1 MVLNIRDYTLLSN
14 SSSKGQR
21 WLLENI
27 PKATKHD
34 CLVYPYSKGELGY
47 GFVAGYGN
55 GAYKLVHRVVYYSV
69 FLVEPDVVMHTCA
82 TPSCCNP
89 YHLQAGTRAT
99 NNADRA
105 SKGRSATK
113 VYSRRRLTAEQVAT
127 IKSRWVPGKGPHR
140 NPNGTSALAK
150 EFGVDAAVIV
160 KIIKGT
166 YCVISNP

>member
-1 MVLNIRDYTLLSN
+1 MVLNIRDHTLLSN

-105 SKGRSATK
+105 SKGRSAKT
-113 VYSRRRLTAEQVAT
+113 VPSRQRLSSTDVEAIRA
-127 IKSRWVPGKGPHR
+127 RWKPGKAPKA
-140 NPNGTSALAK
+140 NPDGTVAIARDY
-150 EFGVDAAVIV
+150 GVDPAVIV
-160 KIIKGT
+160 KVIKGT
-166 YCVISNP
+166 YLV

>member
-1 MVLNIRDYTLLSN
+1 MVLNIRDRTLLSN

-34 CLVYPYSKGELGY
+34 CLLYPYSKNELGY
-47 GFVAGYGN
+47 GFVTGYGN
-55 GAYKLVHRVVYYSV
+55 GAYKRAHRVVYYSV
-69 FLVEPDVVMHTCA
+69 FLVEPDVVMHTCD

-105 SKGRSATK
+105 SKGRSAKT
-113 VYSRRRLTAEQVAT
+113 VPSRQRLSSTDVEAIRA
-127 IKSRWVPGKGPHR
+127 RWKPGKAPKA
-140 NPNGTSALAK
+140 NPDGTVAIARDY
-150 EFGVDAAVIV
+150 GVDPAVIV
-160 KIIKGT
+160 KVIKGT
-166 YCVISNP
+166 YLV

>member
-69 FLVEPDVVMHTCA
+69 FLVEPDVVMHTCD

-105 SKGRSATK
+105 SKGRSAKT
-113 VYSRRRLTAEQVAT
+113 VPSRQRLSSTDVEAIRA
-127 IKSRWVPGKGPHR
+127 RWKPGKAPKA
-140 NPNGTSALAK
+140 NPDGTVAIARDY
-150 EFGVDAAVIV
+150 GVDPAVIV
-160 KIIKGT
+160 KVIKGT
-166 YCVISNP
+166 YLV

>member
-1 MVLNIRDYTLLSN
+1 MVLNIHDYTLLSN

-69 FLVEPDVVMHTCA
+69 FLVEPDVVMHTCD

-105 SKGRSATK
+105 SKGRSAKT
-113 VYSRRRLTAEQVAT
+113 VPSRQRLSSTDVEAIRA
-127 IKSRWVPGKGPHR
+127 RWKPGKAPKA
-140 NPNGTSALAK
+140 NPDDTVAIARDY
-150 EFGVDAAVIV
+150 GVDPAVIV
-160 KIIKGT
+160 KVIKGT
-166 YCVISNP
+166 YLV

>member
-1 MVLNIRDYTLLSN
+1 MVLNIRDYTLLSS

-21 WLLENI
+21 WLLEHI
-27 PKATKHD
+27 PKVNQHD
-34 CLVYPYSKGELGY
+34 CLLYPYAKDELGY
-47 GFVAGYGN
+47 GFVTGYGN
-55 GAYKLVHRVVYYSV
+55 GAYKRAHRVVYYSV
-69 FLVEPDVVMHTCA
+69 FLTEPDVVMHTCD

-89 YHLQAGTRAT
+89 YHLQSGTRAM

-113 VYSRRRLTAEQVAT
+113 VYSRRCLTAEQVAT

-140 NPNGTSALAK
+140 NPNGTSGLAK